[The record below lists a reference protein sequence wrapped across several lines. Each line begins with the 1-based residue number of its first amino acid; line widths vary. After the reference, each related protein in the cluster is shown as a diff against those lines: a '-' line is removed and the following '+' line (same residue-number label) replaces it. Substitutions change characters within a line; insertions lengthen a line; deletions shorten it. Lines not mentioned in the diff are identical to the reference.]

1 MKKSIPLYILSI
13 VKNRQNIVQCNYKV
27 GGYMN
32 NDIVIAII
40 NNGILLLSMGILYTF
55 LPLEKTKN
63 KKYYEILIGFLLS
76 GVVLILMITS
86 FTVSAEKGVVL
97 DTRSILLS
105 ISTFFFGLIPG
116 LIAALTAAIYRII
129 LGGGGTLTGVLV
141 VFASFLIGYLFRH
154 FFYEKYK
161 YVRKR
166 RELILYVLGLVTHI
180 TMMILFLFL
189 PKEVRMDVIS
199 ETSPYVLILYPLI
212 GVLYGALMFQR
223 HDNIKRNQNRLNY
236 LEQFQNAIKNA
247 PIPMMIHQE
256 DGQVLIV
263 SKAWLTLTNYSQEEI
278 DTIEKWSKKAYGM
291 KNGES
296 IKAYIETLHKLE
308 EPVYEKEYHVS
319 TKDDQTLIWDF
330 YSTKIGSFHDNK
342 SSVLS
347 IANDITERKKLEE
360 ELRVL
365 SFKDELT
372 GLYNRRFYEEEV
384 KRLNT
389 KRNYPIT
396 ILLGDVNHLKEIN
409 DTYGH
414 IEGDNLLKSVAQVLK
429 ETCREDDIIARIGG
443 DEFMMILPQTSF
455 EQADKVINRLYQ
467 ALEQKQIKGEQ
478 VSVSFGKS
486 TLTTEQTNV
495 ESAFIEAEDNMY
507 KKKQELNIKR

>member
-1 MKKSIPLYILSI
+1 
-13 VKNRQNIVQCNYKV
+13 
-27 GGYMN
+27 MN

-55 LPLEKTKN
+55 LPLEKSKN
-63 KKYYEILIGFLLS
+63 KKYYEIMIGLLLS
-76 GVVLILMITS
+76 GVVLILMITT
-86 FTVSAEKGVVL
+86 FTISAEKGVVL

-105 ISTFFFGLIPG
+105 ISTFFFGFIPG
-116 LIAALTAAIYRII
+116 LIAALTAAVYRVI

-141 VFASFLIGYLFRH
+141 IVASFLIGYLFRH

-161 YVRKR
+161 YVKKR
-166 RELILYVLGLVTHI
+166 RELILYILGLLTHI
-180 TMMILFLFL
+180 TMMILFLLL
-189 PKEVRMDVIS
+189 PKEVRIDVIG
-199 ETSPYVLILYPLI
+199 ETAPYVLILYPLI

-223 HDNIKRNQNRLNY
+223 HDNIKKNQTRLEY

-247 PIPMMIHQE
+247 PIPMMIHQD
-256 DGQVLIV
+256 DGKVLIV
-263 SKAWLTLTNYSQEEI
+263 SKAWLNLTNYNLEDISTI
-278 DTIEKWSKKAYGM
+278 DKWSKKAYG
-291 KNGES
+291 
-296 IKAYIETLHKLE
+296 IKDGQEIASYIQTLHNLKD
-308 EPVYEKEYHVS
+308 PIYEKEYHVN
-319 TKDDQTLIWDF
+319 TKDGRTLIWDF
-330 YSTKIGSFHDNK
+330 YSTKIGSLHENK

-365 SFKDELT
+365 SFRDELT
-372 GLYNRRFYEEEV
+372 GLYNRRFYEEEI

-396 ILLGDVNHLKEIN
+396 ILLGDVNHLKQIN

-414 IEGDNLLKSVAQVLK
+414 IEGDHLLTSVAAALK

-443 DEFMMILPQTSF
+443 DEFMMILPHTTPQ
-455 EQADKVINRLYQ
+455 QADKVVNRLYQ
-467 ALEQKQIKGEQ
+467 ALDQKEIKGEK

-486 TLTTEQTNV
+486 TLNEDQTNV
-495 ESAFIEAEDNMY
+495 ETAFIEAENNMY
-507 KKKQELNIKR
+507 KNKKELNIKR